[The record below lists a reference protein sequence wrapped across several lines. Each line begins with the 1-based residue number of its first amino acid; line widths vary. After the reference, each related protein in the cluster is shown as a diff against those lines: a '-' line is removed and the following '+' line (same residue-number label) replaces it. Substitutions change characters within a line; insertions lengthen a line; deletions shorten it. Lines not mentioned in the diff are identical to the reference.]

1 MNDKKDLNI
10 LNQSL
15 EQIMSDRF
23 GRYSK
28 YVIQGRAL
36 PDVRDGLKPVQ
47 RRIIYAMNELGLFN
61 EKPFKKSARVV
72 GEVIGKY
79 HPHGDSSIYEAMVR
93 MSQEWKMNEPL
104 IEMHGNKGSIDDDP
118 AAAMRYTETRLSKI
132 TKELLI
138 GIKKNTVNFSPNF
151 DDSEKE
157 PTVLPAL
164 MPNLLVNGSKGIAS
178 GYATEMPPHNLSEIV
193 DAIICKIKSP
203 NARLE
208 TLLKFVKGPDFP
220 TGGEIQGN
228 EGIKN
233 AFSSGQGKII
243 IRSKYKLNNSKTNP
257 SIEIT
262 EIPFGVIKSKLV
274 REIDE
279 KRFNNLISGIKSV
292 KDETDRNGISIKIE
306 LNPRTN
312 VKPILNYLLSKT
324 DMQIYF
330 NYNNIG
336 IVDRMPKL
344 LSLSDLIDA
353 YIKHQKEVQIAAI
366 QYDFSKNKNKLEI
379 IEGLIKVA
387 QNTSAIIDAIRNVD
401 GSKQGVVK
409 KLMEKFS
416 FTEIQSNA
424 IADLKLYRLSKT
436 DQNIYL
442 EEKKELILKIK
453 NAIKLLNDE
462 KEFNN
467 YLILMLRK
475 LKKKYGSKRKTL
487 ITNEIEKIEIN
498 MNELIKH
505 EDVWVGLSKKGYLKR
520 VSNKSYESNKINQY
534 GLKEGDKIIFLHK
547 VNTSDKL
554 LIFTSKGNFLTIPVH
569 KINNNKWKEIGK
581 HVNDFVNI
589 SIDEEIVDVISVND
603 FSIDIN
609 LIFVTKKGKIKR
621 TKLEDFKVSRITR
634 TWNAIK
640 LNPNDKLITVKPS
653 NGAQNIIIITSN
665 GKAVKYDENEINF
678 QSLKSKG
685 LKGILLLENSYVSGM
700 VIADDEEVIGLISK
714 RGGAKR
720 IKTKNINYG
729 SRTTQGHFIFTLIKS
744 KPHVVIDA
752 KIVKPNDLIQF
763 ISKNEEPKIFEFKDI
778 NITTENEGFSTLN
791 LNKNFTDGNILV
803 FNRIYKNSKL
813 FQNFKKPLE
822 KEKSKST
829 KFSIEDMLKKIK

>member
-15 EQIMSDRF
+15 EEIMSNRF

-28 YVIQGRAL
+28 YIIQGRAL

-61 EKPFKKSARVV
+61 EKPFKKSARIV

-104 IEMHGNKGSIDDDP
+104 IEMHGNKGSVDDDP
-118 AAAMRYTETRLSKI
+118 AAAMRYTETRLAKI
-132 TKELLI
+132 TKELLV
-138 GIKKNTVNFSPNF
+138 GIKKNTVNFAPNF
-151 DDSEKE
+151 DDSERE

-164 MPNLLVNGSKGIAS
+164 VPNLLINGSKGIAS
-178 GYATEMPPHNLSEIV
+178 GYATEMPPHNLNEII

-208 TLLKFVKGPDFP
+208 TLLKYVKGPDFP
-220 TGGEIQGN
+220 TGGEIQG
-228 EGIKN
+228 EKGIID
-233 AFSSGQGKII
+233 AFSNGKGKII
-243 IRSKYKLNNSKTNP
+243 IRSKYKVNDSKTNP
-257 SIEIT
+257 YIEIT

-279 KRFNNLISGIKSV
+279 KRFNNLISGIKNVS
-292 KDETDRNGISIKIE
+292 DETDRNGISIKIE
-306 LNPRTN
+306 LNPKTF

-336 IVDRMPKL
+336 IVNRMPKL

-353 YIKHQKEVQIAAI
+353 YIKHQKEVQIASI
-366 QYDFSKNKNKLEI
+366 KYDLSKNKNKLEI

-387 QNTSAIIDAIRNVD
+387 QNTKNIINAIRTAE
-401 GSKQGVVK
+401 GSKQGVIK
-409 KLMEKFS
+409 KLMEQFS
-416 FTEIQSNA
+416 FTKIQSNA

-442 EEKKELILKIK
+442 KEKKELIIKIEK
-453 NAIKLLNDE
+453 ATKLLNNE
-462 KEFNN
+462 NEFNN
-467 YLILMLRK
+467 YLILLLRN
-475 LKKKYGSKRKTL
+475 LKKKYGSKRKTS
-487 ITNEIEKIEIN
+487 ITSEIEKIEIN

-505 EDVWVGLSKKGYLKR
+505 EDVWIGLSKKGYLKR
-520 VSNKSYESNKINQY
+520 ISNRSYEFNKMY
-534 GLKEGDKIIFLHK
+534 KYSLKEEDKIVYFHK

-569 KINNNKWKEIGK
+569 KIDDNKWKEIGK
-581 HVNDFVNI
+581 HINDFVNI
-589 SIDEEIVDVISVND
+589 GVDEEIIDAISVND
-603 FSIDIN
+603 FSLKIH
-609 LIFVTKKGKIKR
+609 FVFATKNGKIKR
-621 TKLEDFKVSRITR
+621 VKLKDFEVSRFKKSLT
-634 TWNAIK
+634 AIK
-640 LNPNDKLITVKPS
+640 LDHNDELIAVKPS
-653 NGAQNIIIITSN
+653 GKNQNLIVITN
-665 GKAVKYDENEINF
+665 KGKAVKYNQNKINV

-685 LKGILLLENSYVSGM
+685 MKGILLPKKTYVSAM
-700 VIADDEEVIGLISK
+700 VLANEEDVIGMISK

-720 IKTKNINYG
+720 IKAKNINSSLRDTEG
-729 SRTTQGHFIFTLIKS
+729 NFIFPAIKS
-744 KPHVVIDA
+744 RPHILIDA
-752 KIVKPNDLIQF
+752 KIVKPNILIKF
-763 ISKNEEPKIFEFKDI
+763 INKNNELKTFYFKEVL
-778 NITTENEGFSTLN
+778 ITTINEGFSIINSL
-791 LNKNFTDGNILV
+791 KNVVDGSILS
-803 FNRIYKNSKL
+803 FNRIHKDSKL
-813 FQNFKKPLE
+813 FEDFKEIPKKTPF
-822 KEKSKST
+822 KAPKI
-829 KFSIEDMLKKIK
+829 SIDDILKKI

>member
-1 MNDKKDLNI
+1 MNVKKDLNI

-15 EQIMSDRF
+15 EEIMSDRF

-28 YVIQGRAL
+28 YIIQGRAL

-61 EKPFKKSARVV
+61 EKAFKKSARIV

-138 GIKKNTVNFSPNF
+138 GIKKNTVNFAPNF

-164 MPNLLVNGSKGIAS
+164 VPNLLVNGSKGIAS
-178 GYATEMPPHNLSEIV
+178 GYATEMPPHNLNEII

-208 TLLKFVKGPDFP
+208 TLLKYVKGPDFP
-220 TGGEIQGN
+220 TGGEIQGQK
-228 EGIKN
+228 GIID
-233 AFSSGQGKII
+233 AFSSGKGKII
-243 IRSKYKLNNSKTNP
+243 IRSKYKVNDSKTSP
-257 SIEIT
+257 YIEIT

-279 KRFNNLISGIKSV
+279 KRFNNLVSGIKNVS
-292 KDETDRNGISIKIE
+292 DETDRNGISIRIE
-306 LNPRTN
+306 LNPKTV

-336 IVDRMPKL
+336 IVNRMPKL
-344 LSLSDLIDA
+344 LSLSELIDA
-353 YIKHQKEVQIAAI
+353 YIKHQKEVQIASI
-366 QYDFSKNKNKLEI
+366 EYDLSKNKNKLEI
-379 IEGLIKVA
+379 IEGLIKVS
-387 QNTSAIIDAIRNVD
+387 QNTKKIIDAIRNAE
-401 GSKQGVVK
+401 GSKQGVIK
-409 KLMEKFS
+409 KLMEEFS
-416 FTEIQSNA
+416 FTKIQANA

-442 EEKKELILKIK
+442 NEKKELVIKIEK
-453 NAIKLLNDE
+453 ANKLLNNE
-462 KEFNN
+462 NEFNN
-467 YLILMLRK
+467 HLILLLRN

-487 ITNEIEKIEIN
+487 ITSEIEKIEVN

-505 EDVWVGLSKKGYLKR
+505 EDVWIGLSKKGYLKR
-520 VSNKSYESNKINQY
+520 ISNRSYEFNKIY
-534 GLKEGDKIIFLHK
+534 KYSLKEEDKIVYFHK

-569 KINNNKWKEIGK
+569 KIDDNKWKEIGK
-581 HVNDFVNI
+581 HINDFVNI
-589 SIDEEIVDVISVND
+589 GVDEEIIDAISVND
-603 FSIDIN
+603 FSLKIN
-609 LIFVTKKGKIKR
+609 LVLVTKNGKVKR
-621 TKLEDFKVSRITR
+621 VKLKDFEVSRFKKSLI
-634 TWNAIK
+634 AIK
-640 LNPNDKLITVKPS
+640 LDPNDELVAVKPS
-653 NGAQNIIIITSN
+653 TKNKNLIVITN
-665 GKAVKYDENEINF
+665 KGKAVKYNQNKINV

-685 LKGILLLENSYVSGM
+685 MKGIILPKKTYVSAM
-700 VIADDEEVIGLISK
+700 VLANEEDVIGMISK

-720 IKTKNINYG
+720 IKAKNINSSLRDTEG
-729 SRTTQGHFIFTLIKS
+729 NFIFPAIKS
-744 KPHVVIDA
+744 RPHIVIDA
-752 KIVKPNDLIQF
+752 KIVKPNILIKFINKNNELKTFQF
-763 ISKNEEPKIFEFKDI
+763 KEVL
-778 NITTENEGFSTLN
+778 ITTINEGFSIIN
-791 LNKNFTDGNILV
+791 SIKNVVDGSILS
-803 FNRIYKNSKL
+803 FNRIHKDSKL
-813 FQNFKKPLE
+813 FEEVKEIPKKTPV
-822 KEKSKST
+822 KPT
-829 KFSIEDMLKKIK
+829 KISIDDILKKI